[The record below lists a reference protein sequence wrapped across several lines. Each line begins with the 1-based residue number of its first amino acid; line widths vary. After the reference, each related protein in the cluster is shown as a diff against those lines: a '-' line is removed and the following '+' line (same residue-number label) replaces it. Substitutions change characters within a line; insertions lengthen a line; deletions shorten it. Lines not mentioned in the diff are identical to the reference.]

1 MSRDGRVSLTL
12 LALALTLG
20 VLADL
25 LFHGRPLGIGVF
37 VWAAALVAA
46 LALLLRLVRAPLHQ
60 GRRMM
65 AAPLL
70 VFAAMFAWHD
80 SRLLVAVNLIA
91 LAGALSL
98 GALRRTE
105 PDPTRAGLADYLAAG
120 AAAGFASFAGAVH
133 LLHKDVPWDE
143 AAEALRGR
151 RSVAIARGFAIGIPL
166 LVLFGTLF
174 AAADAVFRNLLADA
188 LPSFAA
194 PWSHVLL
201 AAAFAWGSAGLLRD
215 LLAAR
220 EDARALSPES
230 LARTRG
236 LSLGG
241 TEIAVALAAV
251 DALFLAFVLV
261 QLRTFFGGRHFVES
275 HAHVSYASY
284 ARHGF
289 FELVAV
295 AVLVLPT
302 LLAGNT
308 LVRDDETNRRRL
320 VRMLSAALVALVL
333 VVIVSALQRMRLYE
347 HVYGLTQLRLYATG
361 VMLWLAAVFAWLALT
376 VLRGQ
381 ARRFAVGTL
390 VLGFAASLV
399 TNVVNPDA
407 LIARTNLSRP
417 HIDVAYLAR
426 LGDDAVPVLVARLP
440 TLKPEQRRELATAL
454 LARHE
459 SNGGWTAWNLAR
471 SRARHA
477 LATHRAQLVAAARE

>member
-12 LALALTLG
+12 LALAAALG
-20 VLADL
+20 LGGDL
-25 LFHGRPLGIGVF
+25 LFHGRPLGIGIF
-37 VWAAALVAA
+37 LWTAAFVAA
-46 LALLLRLVRAPLHQ
+46 LGLLLRLARAPLHQ
-60 GRRMM
+60 GRRWM

-70 VFAAMFAWHD
+70 LFAALFAWHD
-80 SRLLVAVNLIA
+80 SRLLVAVNLTA

-105 PDPTRAGLADYLAAG
+105 PRPDRAGLTDYLAAG

-133 LLHKDVPWDE
+133 LLRADVPWDE
-143 AAEALRGR
+143 AADALRGR
-151 RSVAIARGFAIGIPL
+151 RTVAVARGVAIGVPL

-188 LPSFAA
+188 IPSFAA
-194 PWSHVLL
+194 PWSHLLL

-215 LLAAR
+215 LVASR
-220 EDARALSPES
+220 EDARVLSPEA
-230 LARTRG
+230 LARPRPVA
-236 LSLGG
+236 LGA
-241 TEIAVALAAV
+241 TEIAVALAAI

-261 QLRTFFGGRHFVES
+261 QLKTFFGGRHFVES

-302 LLAGNT
+302 LLAANT
-308 LVRDDETNRRRL
+308 LVRRDDAERRTA
-320 VRMLSAALVALVL
+320 VRVLSAMLVALVL
-333 VVIVSALQRMRLYE
+333 VVIISALQRMRLYE

-361 VMLWLAAVFAWLALT
+361 VMVWLAAVFVLLTLT
-376 VLRGQ
+376 VLRGR

-390 VLGFAASLV
+390 VLGFVASGAM
-399 TNVVNPDA
+399 NVLSPDA

-417 HIDVAYLAR
+417 RVDVQYLAT

-440 TLKPEQRRELATAL
+440 TLRPDLRRELAAAL

-459 SNGGWTAWNLAR
+459 AEGGWPAWNLAR
-471 SRARHA
+471 SRARHV
-477 LATHRAQLVAAARE
+477 LATHHAELVAAARQ